1 MNSPVKKIHIT
12 QIFGANPQIYSQ
24 FGLKGHNGIDYRAFL
39 PNGERCY
46 EGGKSEVF
54 APHDGKIIENRLD
67 NGYGWYIK
75 IENEKEGS
83 ILAHFS
89 HQSPKKVGDTV
100 KTGEFVGFQG
110 TTGFSTGIHLHWGY
124 YLHPRNRSNGYAGYI
139 NQEGL
144 YKPYGVNMSCLINN
158 DDAGKKLFEEL
169 VNKSSRY
176 DAFNRMGY
184 ETAEAVKILLED
196 LRRNIDGLR
205 KERDTARAELE
216 QRRKEHQA
224 FVAKLALNLNTRQD
238 EPEIISK
245 TEMFGRI
252 DEELED
258 LRVKYAEDR
267 QAFALTE
274 AELRAEIARLKALQ
288 AHENVLENAEA
299 RQLVSEIIKRLF
311 RALDFVKK

>member
-1 MNSPVKKIHIT
+1 MT
-12 QIFGANPQIYSQ
+12 LQQ
-24 FGLKGHNGIDYRAFL
+24 FIDKYNG
-39 PNGERCY
+39 
-46 EGGKSEVF
+46 
-54 APHDGKIIENRLD
+54 
-67 NGYGWYIK
+67 
-75 IENEKEGS
+75 
-83 ILAHFS
+83 
-89 HQSPKKVGDTV
+89 KKVGDLTGAYVGECLSLTKRYIHEVFGITPPPSGAGAAYGYWTNFPYPLGTV
-100 KTGEFVGFQG
+100 FYKVPNTPSEIPLPGDVVIWGKSTSLPYGHIGTIVSADVSSFVSFDQNWPTGQVSKLVKHDYKGVVGFLRPKQ
-110 TTGFSTGIHLHWGY
+110 TM
-124 YLHPRNRSNGYAGYI
+124 N
-139 NQEGL
+139 
-144 YKPYGVNMSCLINN
+144 CLIAN